1 LNEGPL
7 HGLQLT
13 VNVQKY
19 ENLPFS
25 EQDSGIK
32 ASRSFAILKFAVEN
46 YYVVF
51 ITFLDSRCEANFSN
65 PCLTLHF

>member
-1 LNEGPL
+1 MIGPFYEFEITLVEILFSFYTARQQLVQGDCFPDVDEGPL

-32 ASRSFAILKFAVEN
+32 AS
-46 YYVVF
+46 
-51 ITFLDSRCEANFSN
+51 
-65 PCLTLHF
+65 

>member
-1 LNEGPL
+1 VFTNYNNLRYDNFRASFNVQRLLCVFLLGPF

-32 ASRSFAILKFAVEN
+32 AS
-46 YYVVF
+46 
-51 ITFLDSRCEANFSN
+51 
-65 PCLTLHF
+65 